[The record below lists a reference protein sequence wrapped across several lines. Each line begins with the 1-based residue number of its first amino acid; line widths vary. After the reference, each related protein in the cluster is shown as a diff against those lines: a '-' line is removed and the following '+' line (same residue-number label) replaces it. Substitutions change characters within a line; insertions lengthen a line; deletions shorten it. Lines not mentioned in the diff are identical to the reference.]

1 MGRTTS
7 ILTKPPRTFLLFFI
21 PSSLISTVISPPFF
35 ANPMLITYL
44 ETPKKPHSH
53 LSFFVSRRPPF
64 APSTFPICFLS
75 LPYSFSPGNYLHHL
89 TCFWFRENSDWE
101 FIFRTSRSRKGHD
114 VNEAEKFSSFL
125 TQEHINVQQKM
136 EGKRKNQAPIRLIVA
151 GLPRTGTKSVRDALK
166 EVGLNCQWVSCQGL
180 IRKFNFSVSLCR
192 KSLRQISLFSYNSM
206 AFDFSSVICE
216 SEDRE
221 YTVEATS
228 DTVQTPL
235 NSLFPLL

>member
-75 LPYSFSPGNYLHHL
+75 LPYGFLLATIFIILPVFDFVRIVIESSSFGQVGVERVMMWTKQKSFLLSWPKNTSTYNKRWKAKERTKLQ
-89 TCFWFRENSDWE
+89 SDW
-101 FIFRTSRSRKGHD
+101 
-114 VNEAEKFSSFL
+114 
-125 TQEHINVQQKM
+125 
-136 EGKRKNQAPIRLIVA
+136 
-151 GLPRTGTKSVRDALK
+151 
-166 EVGLNCQWVSCQGL
+166 
-180 IRKFNFSVSLCR
+180 
-192 KSLRQISLFSYNSM
+192 
-206 AFDFSSVICE
+206 
-216 SEDRE
+216 
-221 YTVEATS
+221 
-228 DTVQTPL
+228 
-235 NSLFPLL
+235 